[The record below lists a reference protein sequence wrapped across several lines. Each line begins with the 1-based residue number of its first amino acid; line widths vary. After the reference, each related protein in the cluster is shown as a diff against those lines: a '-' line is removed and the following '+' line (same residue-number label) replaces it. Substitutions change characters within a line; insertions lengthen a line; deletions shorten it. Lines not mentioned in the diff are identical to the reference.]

1 VTTGMEAVRYAAA
14 NARVRGLY
22 AKLLSDATWQIL
34 IEADGFEAALAILR
48 DTDYLETVRAVEQTG
63 SLSLERLERLLLG
76 RTAADHLR
84 AARLV
89 QGSARGLMLIWW
101 QRFELENL
109 KTVFRGI
116 ESGLPAN
123 TIETLLVPLGEHAT
137 LPWDVL
143 TRELSVA
150 GLIDRLA
157 NTHYTNPLKAAYPQ
171 YERQRTLFPIEI
183 ALDIRYYR
191 DLYSAVRALRGAE
204 RCDAVRQLGTWLDA
218 LNILWA
224 FRHRD
229 YYGLS
234 AEEIVNYTLWHTE
247 RTDVGL
253 IREIALGATPY
264 DTVLRVFGR
273 GKVDLELLEIAG
285 SGGAATLPS
294 LELSLYRYRW
304 HLARQ
309 AMGGY
314 PFSLG
319 AIIGY
324 LVLADIEIR
333 DLVMLL
339 EAKRMGWEASHLQ
352 QSLVRHGE

>member
-1 VTTGMEAVRYAAA
+1 VITGIEAIRYAAP

-22 AKLLSDATWQIL
+22 SKLLSDEAWQAL
-34 IEADGFEAALAILR
+34 IEADGFQAAVDRLRATHYAETLRLAEQLAVLR
-48 DTDYLETVRAVEQTG
+48 LEN
-63 SLSLERLERLLLG
+63 LERLLLA
-76 RTAADHLR
+76 RTATNYWR
-84 AARLV
+84 AMRLLT
-89 QGSARGLMLIWW
+89 GSARDLILVWW

-116 ESGLPAN
+116 ESGLTPDVIAN
-123 TIETLLVPLGEHAT
+123 VIVPLGEHAT

-143 TRELSVA
+143 THEQSIA
-150 GLIDRLA
+150 SLIDRLSQ
-157 NTHYTNPLKAAYPQ
+157 THYANPLKAAYPQ
-171 YERQRTLFPIEI
+171 YEQQRTLFPIEI

-191 DLYSAVRALRGAE
+191 DLYAALQALRGAE
-204 RCDAVRQLGTWLDA
+204 YREATEQLGTWLDA

-224 FRHRD
+224 YRHRD

-247 RTDVGL
+247 RTDVAL
-253 IREIALGATPY
+253 IREIALGAAP
-264 DTVLRVFGR
+264 DDIVIRVFGR
-273 GKVDLELLEIAG
+273 GKVEIEMLEMAG
-285 SGGAATLPS
+285 EAGTPTLPC
-294 LELSLYRYRW
+294 LELSLHRYRW
-304 HLARQ
+304 HLARK

-324 LVLADIEIR
+324 LVMEEIEIR

-339 EAKRMGWEASHLQ
+339 ESKQMGWDARQLRQ
-352 QSLVRHGE
+352 NLVRHGE

>member
-1 VTTGMEAVRYAAA
+1 MEAIRYAAA

-22 AKLLSDATWQIL
+22 GRLLSDETWRSL
-34 IEADGFEAALAILR
+34 IEAEGYQAVLDRLR
-48 DTDYLETVRAVEQTG
+48 DTEYAETLRAAEQTG
-63 SLSLERLERLLLG
+63 ILNLERLERLLLA
-76 RTAADHLR
+76 RTAVNYRRAMRLLR
-84 AARLV
+84 
-89 QGSARGLMLIWW
+89 GSARDLILVWW

-116 ESGLPAN
+116 ESGLSPDAIDN
-123 TIETLLVPLGEHAT
+123 VIVPLGEHAT

-143 TRELSVA
+143 THEQSIA
-150 GLIDRLA
+150 SLIDRLSE
-157 NTHYTNPLKAAYPQ
+157 THYTNPLKAAYPQ
-171 YERQRTLFPIEI
+171 YEQQGTLFPIEI

-191 DLYSAVRALRGAE
+191 DLYAALHALRGAE
-204 RCDAVRQLGTWLDA
+204 HRQANAQLGTWLDA

-224 FRHRD
+224 YRHRD
-229 YYGLS
+229 YYHLS

-247 RTDVGL
+247 RTDVAL
-253 IREIALGATPY
+253 IRDIALGAAP
-264 DTVLRVFGR
+264 DDIVVRVFGSD
-273 GKVDLELLEIAG
+273 KVDVEMLEIAG
-285 SGGAATLPS
+285 ESGEPTLPI

-304 HLARQ
+304 HVARK

-324 LVLADIEIR
+324 LVIEDIEIR

-339 EAKRMGWEASHLQ
+339 EAKQMGWDAHQ
-352 QSLVRHGE
+352 VRQNLVRHGE